1 MAWKFYIIFEE
12 LIKIIGNIVR
22 LRSKEIYIHVI
33 TRRKLLQNFIY
44 LIYYVLLPR
53 NTVLI
58 IPWAHSHNQHIIYI
72 LQCAPYGSFVNNK
85 LRLVRV
91 RYVGEVGCFLIH
103 EWVTLVLFIAQTLF
117 PFTPCGL
124 SFLMYTLYDVALLF
138 ERWMFVW

>member
-1 MAWKFYIIFEE
+1 MARKFYIIFKE
-12 LIKIIGNIVR
+12 LLKINGNIVR
-22 LRSKEIYIHVI
+22 LRKKVIYIVI
-33 TRRKLLQNFIY
+33 TRRKLLLNLIY

-58 IPWAHSHNQHIIYI
+58 IDLAHSHNQHIIYI

-103 EWVTLVLFIAQTLF
+103 E
-117 PFTPCGL
+117 
-124 SFLMYTLYDVALLF
+124 
-138 ERWMFVW
+138 